1 MRKINNV
8 ARIAAVVAVGGAAAL
23 TALTVTPGTFG
34 GFTSA
39 TSNPN
44 NSVQAG
50 TLTMT
55 NSAAG
60 SAVVTETS
68 PVNKDNM
75 QPGDSV
81 SGSVTITNS
90 GSLPADLSLS
100 INNVANAFPTGA
112 VNLVIKDGASTVYS
126 GAVANTSAPIALG
139 GTWAASASHTYTV
152 TVSIPSTADN
162 TAQGKTAS
170 FELDWNG
177 AQH

>member
-39 TSNPN
+39 SSNPG

-55 NSAAG
+55 NSADG
-60 SAVVTETS
+60 TAVVTETS
-68 PVNKDNM
+68 PIDKGNM

-81 SGSVTITNS
+81 SGNVIIKNS
-90 GSLPADLSLS
+90 GTLPADLTLAISHS
-100 INNVANAFPTGA
+100 ANTFPTGA
-112 VNLVIKDGASTVYS
+112 VNLLIKDGSTTVYS
-126 GAVANTSAPIALG
+126 GAVANAAAMALG
-139 GTWAASASHTYTV
+139 STWAAGESHTYSV
-152 TVSIPSTADN
+152 TVSIPSDADN
-162 TAQGKTAS
+162 GAQGKSAS
-170 FELDWNG
+170 FELDWAG
-177 AQH
+177 VQH

>member
-8 ARIAAVVAVGGAAAL
+8 ARIAAVVALGGAAAL

-44 NSVQAG
+44 NSVTAG

-75 QPGDSV
+75 QPGQSV

-90 GSLPADLSLS
+90 GSLPADLALS
-100 INNVANAFPTGA
+100 ISNVANSFPAGA
-112 VNLVIKDGASTVYS
+112 LNLVITDGATTVYS
-126 GAVANTSAPIALG
+126 GAVANTTAPIALG
-139 GTWAASASHTYTV
+139 STWAAGASHTYGV
-152 TVSIPSTADN
+152 TVSVPSAADN
-162 TAQGKTAS
+162 SAQGKTAS